1 MRDSSLSLQMNLLR
15 FSKEACDIMQNNNNE
30 NNISNDNPKSDEIKD
45 SKVNRI
51 YLTREEADKVPTL
64 SAGTGGIY
72 RISIETA
79 RYLAVDSHI
88 SLMIAEFSRANGI
101 KCTKRNIVFANTLF
115 CATMI
120 ILMIMRVVSF
130 KLFICIE
137 LIDFLLLVGV
147 DIAVKMALEIIIDGG
162 ASARN
167 EIATY
172 LVDKLKGVE
181 SFTAEEYKSYKDEL
195 LILMGLSK
203 SE

>member
-51 YLTREEADKVPTL
+51 YLTREEADKIPTI
-64 SAGTGGIY
+64 SAGTSGIY

-79 RYLAVDSHI
+79 RCLAVDSHI

-101 KCTKRNIVFANTLF
+101 KCTKRNIAFANTLF

-147 DIAVKMALEIIIDGG
+147 DIAIKMALEIIIDGG
-162 ASARN
+162 TSARN

>member
-15 FSKEACDIMQNNNNE
+15 FSKEACDIMKNNNNE

-51 YLTREEADKVPTL
+51 YLTREEADKIPTL
-64 SAGTGGIY
+64 SAGTSGIY

-79 RYLAVDSHI
+79 RYLAVNSHI

-101 KCTKRNIVFANTLF
+101 RCIKRNIVFANTLF

-120 ILMIMRVVSF
+120 ILMIMKVVSF

-147 DIAVKMALEIIIDGG
+147 DIAVKMTLEIIVDGV

-172 LVDKLKGVE
+172 LVDKLAGVE